1 MTHQKTCVLPVQLM
15 GGAAEA
21 KQSLTKLATDM
32 SSWWAKLDPVPKSA
46 PDTPKGQSPS
56 APETKA
62 RALRLAL
69 SMRLAGQRSSRID
82 SG

>member
-1 MTHQKTCVLPVQLM
+1 VLRVQLM

-32 SSWWAKLDPVPKSA
+32 SSWWANLDPVPKSA

-62 RALRLAL
+62 RALRSAL
-69 SMRLAGQRSSRID
+69 SMRLVAGQRSSSIN